1 MKILGICGTHK
12 RGKVKSSSEWF
23 LKVALEAAQ
32 EKGAEI
38 ESIRLIHHTIIPC
51 TACNRCFCGQSCP
64 LLENSKDETKI
75 IFDKMDEADA
85 FIFSS
90 PVYAYKIPA
99 VVLNF
104 IQRTRPL
111 HEKERAAIWGTEI
124 TAYKN
129 NPFRGKAVGNL
140 AVGAGL
146 GLEGALFDLFHYL
159 KAMTATSVACA
170 GIALYESEI
179 KNLCMVEGKFAMKH
193 EIMKEYLDR
202 DIPSYEENENA
213 IAMARAV
220 GRQVFDIASSELFK
234 NVAEIL
240 RF

>member
-12 RGKVKSSSEWF
+12 RGKIKSASEWF
-23 LKVALEAAQ
+23 LRVALEAAQ
-32 EKGAEI
+32 EKGAEV
-38 ESIRLIHHTIIPC
+38 ESIRLINYTIVPC
-51 TACNRCFCGQSCP
+51 TACNRCFCGQLCP
-64 LLENSKDETKI
+64 LLENSKDETRV
-75 IFDKMDEADA
+75 IFDKMAQADA

-111 HEKERAAIWGTEI
+111 HEIDRSPIWGTEI
-124 TAYKN
+124 TAYKC
-129 NPFRGKAVGNL
+129 NPFRGKAVGNM
-140 AVGAGL
+140 AVGAGI

-159 KAMTATSVACA
+159 KAMTATSVVCA
-170 GIALYESEI
+170 GIGLFESEI
-179 KNLCMVEGKFAMKH
+179 KNLCMVDGKFSMKH
-193 EIMKEYLDR
+193 ELLKEMLDR

-220 GRQVFDIASSELFK
+220 GRHVFDVASSELFK
-234 NVAEIL
+234 KIAEIV
-240 RF
+240 RY

>member
-38 ESIRLIHHTIIPC
+38 ESIRLINYNIVPC

-64 LLENSKDETKI
+64 LLENSKDETEV
-75 IFDKMDEADA
+75 IFDKMDESDA

-111 HEKERAAIWGTEI
+111 HEKERADIWGTEI
-124 TAYKN
+124 TAYKS
-129 NPFRGKAVGNL
+129 NPFRGKAVGNM

-170 GIALYESEI
+170 GIAFYESEI
-179 KNLCMVEGKFAMKH
+179 KNLCMVDGKFAMKH
-193 EIMKEYLDR
+193 EIMKKYLDR

>member
-1 MKILGICGTHK
+1 MKILGICGTQK
-12 RGKVKSSSEWF
+12 RGKTKSASEWF
-23 LKVALEAAQ
+23 LNVALKAAQ
-32 EKGAEI
+32 EKGAETD
-38 ESIRLIHHTIIPC
+38 SIRLINYKIIPC
-51 TACNRCFCGQSCP
+51 TACNRCFCGQLCP

-75 IFDKMDEADA
+75 IFDKMAEADA

-111 HEKERAAIWGTEI
+111 HEKERSDIWGTEI
-124 TAYKN
+124 TAYKC
-129 NPFRGKAVGNL
+129 NPFRGKAVGNM

-146 GLEGALFDLFHYL
+146 GMEGTLFDLFHYL
-159 KAMTATSVACA
+159 KAMTATSVVCA
-170 GIALYESEI
+170 GIAFFDSEI
-179 KNLCMVEGKFAMKH
+179 KNLCMVDGKFAMKH
-193 EIMKEYLDR
+193 ELMKEMLDR

-220 GRQVFDIASSELFK
+220 GGQVFDIASSELFK
-234 NVAEIL
+234 SVAEIL

>member
-1 MKILGICGTHK
+1 MKILGICGTQK
-12 RGKVKSSSEWF
+12 PKKVKSSSEWF

-38 ESIRLIHHTIIPC
+38 ESIRLNNYNIIPC
-51 TACNRCFCGQSCP
+51 NACNRCFCGQLCP
-64 LLENSKDETKI
+64 LLESPKDEAKI
-75 IFDKMDEADA
+75 VFDKMAEADA

-90 PVYAYKIPA
+90 PVYAYKMPA
-99 VVLNF
+99 VVLNL

-111 HEKERAAIWGTEI
+111 HEKERSDIWGTEI
-124 TAYKN
+124 TAYKC

-140 AVGAGL
+140 AVGAGI

-170 GIALYESEI
+170 GIGLFESEL
-179 KNLCMVEGKFAMKH
+179 KNLCLVDGKFSMKH
-193 EIMKEYLDR
+193 EVMKQYLDR
-202 DIPSYEENENA
+202 DIPGYEENENA

-220 GRQVFDIASSELFK
+220 GRQLYDVASSDLFK
-234 NVAEIL
+234 SVAEIL
-240 RF
+240 RY